1 MNRENAVPSNCRN
14 CLHYKPE
21 GRRGGTC
28 QMFHAPVQSHWKSC
42 SLAALPFIYLLDRV
56 EAEFYGIP
64 DEKEQKVS

>member
-21 GRRGGTC
+21 GRRGGIC

-42 SLAALPFIYLLDRV
+42 SVAALPLSYLLDRS